1 MKMSLIQANRNERRH
16 DTWPHGICSILG
28 KNSNYQIT
36 MIGGRVMKKKNPG
49 SGRVQNLI
57 QKTNIRNDVLLSLTQ
72 MIFYDQMQSMVC
84 LIAYL
89 SFLSFFFFFYIQE
102 HLLHIFFNLFFIFPK
117 SYIIGS
123 APKRAVSLF
132 PLVFVLIFSNTF
144 TWRITMFHT

>member
-89 SFLSFFFFFYIQE
+89 SFLSFFFFFFTFKSIYYIYS
-102 HLLHIFFNLFFIFPK
+102 LIYFLFFQ
-117 SYIIGS
+117 
-123 APKRAVSLF
+123 RATSLEVHQRELSVSFLWY
-132 PLVFVLIFSNTF
+132 LC
-144 TWRITMFHT
+144 